1 MQMNRGVWKTRKSG
15 IRTGE
20 INECF
25 KLGSMI
31 NINTP
36 PPFSTF
42 LARWMMVLGDWV
54 WDDALIIQ
62 SILAYVCRPWQH
74 RGIKFVKMWA
84 VRLKI
89 WVCYGCYYTEQRS
102 NQQRTRD
109 RLTGKNSKSQKFSNL
124 LKICRIHFNR
134 FLALM
139 YKKELQNQFRN
150 QAWRPISSKLKPGS
164 REVFLKHYILG
175 SLK

>member
-1 MQMNRGVWKTRKSG
+1 MWANLWQAYEKPGNPDPEPEPEPEFGTG
-15 IRTGE
+15 TGE

-62 SILAYVCRPWQH
+62 NIFAYVCRSRQH
-74 RGIKFVKMWA
+74 RGI
-84 VRLKI
+84 
-89 WVCYGCYYTEQRS
+89 G
-102 NQQRTRD
+102 
-109 RLTGKNSKSQKFSNL
+109 
-124 LKICRIHFNR
+124 
-134 FLALM
+134 
-139 YKKELQNQFRN
+139 
-150 QAWRPISSKLKPGS
+150 
-164 REVFLKHYILG
+164 
-175 SLK
+175 